1 MSLKNVAKHLESKS
15 RGPDKMLV
23 HMSPNEVAGL
33 QALAKSNGGSL
44 SINPDTGLVEAGFL
58 DKMLPMIAGAGL
70 MMIPGVNALGAAAI
84 VGGIQAMRTGD
95 VKEGLI
101 AGLGAYGGAGLT
113 SGLAEAGGSAL
124 ADQAGAAA
132 TQNMGAATIPTEF
145 TGVGMPTEFT
155 GLANQVP
162 TATSAA
168 QAQMGNLSN
177 LTPSQVEAFN
187 AAAQTQP
194 EFAAQAAA
202 RANATQA
209 PVYER
214 ALAGVQTM
222 NPFSANVTAGQAAS
236 NLGNFAMENRGA
248 LASAAMPALSE
259 GMQPAPMPG
268 AAEPDQYDKKL
279 AAFKIGSNFRPYT
292 PQQPNPYYR
301 AQYPSYAAGG
311 LLAPPQLERMAPGGL
326 ADLQGQRDGYE
337 PRLDAQGGEMQF
349 AGGGDIKKPKKPQYT
364 GGAALS
370 AIGASQGAWEQAKA
384 ELEND
389 MYAAKMPTG
398 VSKVPSRIKGLGEY
412 AYAAGGSL
420 GGYSDGGRM
429 LKGPGDGMSDSIPA
443 QIGSKQPARLA
454 DGEFVIPADVVSHL
468 GNGSSDAGAKKLYA
482 MMDKARMARTGKK
495 RQAPAVNTG
504 KLMPV

>member
-1 MSLKNVAKHLESKS
+1 
-15 RGPDKMLV
+15 MLV
-23 HMSPNEVAGL
+23 HMSPKEVAGL
-33 QALAKSNGGSL
+33 QALAKANGGSL
-44 SINPDTGLVEAGFL
+44 TVNPDTGLVEAGFL

-113 SGLAEAGGSAL
+113 AGLAEAGGSAL
-124 ADQAGAAA
+124 ADQAAAQAAQQTGANAV
-132 TQNMGAATIPTEF
+132 ATIPTEF

-155 GLANQVP
+155 GLPNAAPQ
-162 TATSAA
+162 TMTQAT
-168 QAQMGNLSN
+168 QAQIGNFAN
-177 LTPSQVEAFN
+177 LTPGQSEAFN

-209 PVYER
+209 PMYER
-214 ALAGVQTM
+214 AMAGLNTM

-236 NLGNFAMENRGA
+236 NVGNLAMENKGA
-248 LASAAMPALSE
+248 LMAAATPAINQS
-259 GMQPAPMPG
+259 MQPAAAPG
-268 AAEPDQYDKKL
+268 PAEPDQYDKKL
-279 AAFKIGSNFRPYT
+279 AGFKLSKNFQPYT
-292 PQQPNPYYR
+292 PQQPNPYYQ
-301 AQYPSYAAGG
+301 AQYPTYAAGG
-311 LLAPPQLERMAPGGL
+311 LTGQPQLEQMAPGGL
-326 ADLQGQRDGYE
+326 ASLQGQRDGYE
-337 PRLDAQGGEMQF
+337 PRLTALGEESQYAEGGMTET
-349 AGGGDIKKPKKPQYT
+349 AAKKRKKPQHT

-370 AIGASQGAWEQAKA
+370 AIGATQGPWAQAQA

-389 MYAAKMPTG
+389 MYNAKMPTG
-398 VSKVPSRIKGLGEY
+398 VTAPQARIKGLGEY
-412 AYAAGGSL
+412 NYAAGGSL

-443 QIGSKQPARLA
+443 RIGSKQPARLA
-454 DGEFVIPADVVSHL
+454 DGEFVIPADVVSHI

-495 RQAPAVNTG
+495 KQAPAVNPN
-504 KLMPV
+504 KFMPV